1 MTGEPSSTKGN
12 EDRRL
17 YDPVKR
23 AEATSRIVC
32 RGNQRKYYRF
42 RPARFYAGIG
52 TADCVG
58 CCLQCLFCWSWD
70 KVLRPG
76 RFGQFYSP
84 EQVAGKLTAMAQKKG
99 FKQVRISGNEPTLA
113 REHLLQVLGQIPAHI
128 RFILETNGV
137 LIGHDSAYARDLAR
151 FENLYVRVS
160 LKGTSEAEFARLTG
174 AVPAAYG
181 LQIQALENL
190 VRAHVAV
197 HPAVMV
203 SFSSREN
210 IRVLRRRLREI
221 QEDFE
226 QFEVEEVALYGKVA
240 ERLMKADLFYDKTY
254 IPENIPPE
262 QV

>member
-1 MTGEPSSTKGN
+1 MTGEPLNTNGS
-12 EDRRL
+12 EDRSF

-42 RPARFYAGIG
+42 RPARFYGGIG
-52 TADCVG
+52 TADCLG
-58 CCLQCLFCWSWD
+58 CCLQCAFCWSWD

-84 EQVAGKLTAMAQKKG
+84 EQVAGKLTAMAYKKG
-99 FKQVRISGNEPTLA
+99 FKQVRISGNEPTLG
-113 REHLLQVLGQIPAHI
+113 REHLLQVLGQIPGHI
-128 RFILETNGV
+128 RFILETNGI

-151 FENLYVRVS
+151 FESLYVRVS
-160 LKGTSEAEFARLTG
+160 LKGASEAEFAKLTG
-174 AVPAAYG
+174 AEPAAYG
-181 LQIQALENL
+181 LQFQALENL
-190 VRAHVAV
+190 VRAHVTV

-210 IRVLRRRLREI
+210 IRVLRKRLTEI
-221 QEDFE
+221 HEDFE
-226 QFEVEEVALYGKVA
+226 DFEVEEVALYGKVE
-240 ERLMKADLFYDKTY
+240 ERLMKAGLFYDNSY